1 MNYLKQYNSVSL
13 IERLISA
20 GTYLTAGMVG
30 FVWLIISV
38 LLKKRPT
45 QFILYHTFQSIFL
58 YIAYFLFFELY
69 KLVYIIIA
77 KIPIFNAL
85 MFMLDNV
92 LNSPLTIFY
101 GLSLLQAVSWGV
113 IIYLALTSFLG
124 AYSYL
129 PWVSDIIGSQTGRK

>member
-1 MNYLKQYNSVSL
+1 M
-13 IERLISA
+13 
-20 GTYLTAGMVG
+20 TAGMVG

-77 KIPIFNAL
+77 KIPVINAV
-85 MFMLDNV
+85 MFMFNNV
-92 LNSPLTIFY
+92 LNSPLAIFY
-101 GLSLLQAVSWGV
+101 GLSLLQAFTTAVV
-113 IIYLALTSFLG
+113 LYLAITAFMG
-124 AYSYL
+124 IYSYI